1 MAAFEDLLE
10 SSATEHGHLCPG
22 QVVGVRMAMLG
33 CRLIGLNE
41 PRRRD
46 QIKKLII
53 YVEMD
58 RCTADAVAHVTGVKL
73 GRRSLKFMD
82 YGIMAA
88 TFVNLE
94 TGKAYRVVSTEEA
107 RNLAAA
113 YAPEIADKYPQQL
126 EAYKRMPDSVL
137 FRVQQVRVEIDDCD
151 LPGPTRYKTTC
162 SRCGQVVRDQ
172 REVTKN
178 GAVLCRPCTGNSYF
192 TAAKEVTW
200 PDMDW
205 VPDKGNFQPEA
216 HGQSETIADSN
227 KRLDPRIAKDSAPA
241 IINDSRA

>member
-1 MAAFEDLLE
+1 MDAFEDLLE
-10 SSATEHGHLCPG
+10 GSADAHGHLCPG

-33 CRLIGLNE
+33 CRLIGLDE
-41 PRRRD
+41 PRRHD

-94 TGKAYRVVSTEEA
+94 TGKAFRVVSTEAA
-107 RNLAAA
+107 RSLASA

-137 FRVQQVRVEIDDCD
+137 FRVQQVKVKINECD
-151 LPGPTRYKTTC
+151 LPGPTRYKTFC

-172 REVTKN
+172 REVIQD
-178 GAVLCRPCTGNSYF
+178 GAVLCKPCAQDSYF
-192 TAAKEVTW
+192 TDAAEITW
-200 PDMDW
+200 PDMNW
-205 VPDKGNFQPEA
+205 KPESSLT
-216 HGQSETIADSN
+216 QSRKDAKIAEKN
-227 KRLDPRIAKDSAPA
+227 CY
-241 IINDSRA
+241 